1 MRANELE
8 LLRSSGVE
16 PCLLMDTGG
25 ETGRLPFGEAAL
37 ALRPGVNL
45 LDNWYFSGPVNQ
57 RGLAE
62 YTGAGC
68 TIDRFYST
76 GPLVV
81 TVEPDGIKIY
91 NPTEFT
97 IYFIQKNE
105 VKFFDGLVGR
115 SMTISALYICDNPA
129 VNCYIGRAS
138 SGGYKTF
145 FNTGR
150 FSADGKIHL
159 SSGTGLIPSVSN
171 ASNSETFGLEVP
183 PGATVK
189 LMAAKLELGPRQTL
203 AHKEE
208 EAWVRNDPPP
218 NKTLELLKCQ
228 RYFLRLPGE
237 GSAYTLIGHGKATS
251 NSQLD
256 LQLPIPAAMRGRPS
270 VRMTGEWVAVGAGM
284 YEAFAAEN
292 MTVALSSIG
301 TTEACIIISGFT
313 GLIPNHVYTIQRN
326 KDGTGNIELSSE
338 V

>member
-45 LDNWYFSGPVNQ
+45 LDNWYFAGPVNQ

-76 GPLVV
+76 GPLGV

-208 EAWVRNDPPP
+208 EAWVLNDPPP

-237 GSAYTLIGHGKATS
+237 PSAYTLIGHGKATS

-256 LQLPIPAAMRGRPS
+256 LQIPIPAAMRGRPS

-284 YEAFAAEN
+284 CEAFTAEN

-301 TTEACIIISGFT
+301 TAEVCIIISGFT

-326 KDGTGNIELSSE
+326 NDGTGNIELSSE
-338 V
+338 M

>member
-45 LDNWYFSGPVNQ
+45 LDNWYFAGPVNQ

-91 NPTEFT
+91 NPAEFT

-105 VKFFDGLVGR
+105 VKFFDEFVGR
-115 SMTISALYICDNPA
+115 YMTISALYICDNPA

-138 SGGYKTF
+138 SGGYKIF
-145 FNTGR
+145 FSTGR
-150 FSADGKIHL
+150 VYADGKVHL
-159 SSGTGLIPSVSN
+159 
-171 ASNSETFGLEVP
+171 
-183 PGATVK
+183 
-189 LMAAKLELGPRQTL
+189 
-203 AHKEE
+203 
-208 EAWVRNDPPP
+208 
-218 NKTLELLKCQ
+218 
-228 RYFLRLPGE
+228 
-237 GSAYTLIGHGKATS
+237 
-251 NSQLD
+251 
-256 LQLPIPAAMRGRPS
+256 
-270 VRMTGEWVAVGAGM
+270 
-284 YEAFAAEN
+284 
-292 MTVALSSIG
+292 
-301 TTEACIIISGFT
+301 
-313 GLIPNHVYTIQRN
+313 
-326 KDGTGNIELSSE
+326 
-338 V
+338 